1 MRRIGWL
8 FAFVLAAAVMAAIV
22 SLVVPAT
29 RRVPREAAFV
39 LVPPPSVLPA
49 GPPPTAPDPVRP
61 APPRRRPLVRPVQ
74 HPRAPVIAPAA
85 SEIAFAGLPPP
96 SGLDVA
102 SSVVEAAAADPPVH
116 SSFVVSSTVAPV
128 FIAAPPPALR
138 LRPSRPPLLVPMYA
152 SFATLQTLDYHSTT
166 RALGSGAGR
175 EANPLARSIVKH
187 RPAFIAAKAAATAG
201 MVLAAEKMWK
211 THRVR
216 AIVFMGVANA
226 AMAAVVAHNYSVK

>member
-8 FAFVLAAAVMAAIV
+8 FAFVLASAVVAAVV
-22 SLVVPAT
+22 SLFAPAT
-29 RRVPREAAFV
+29 RTVPRDAPFV
-39 LVPPPSVLPA
+39 LVPPPP
-49 GPPPTAPDPVRP
+49 GPPPTPAAPGPVRP

-74 HPRAPVIAPAA
+74 HPRAPVTAPAA
-85 SEIAFAGLPPP
+85 PEIASAGRPPS

-102 SSVVEAAAADPPVH
+102 SSVADAAAADPPVH
-116 SSFVVSSTVAPV
+116 SSFLVSFTVAPMSHG
-128 FIAAPPPALR
+128 APPRALR
-138 LRPSRPPLLVPMYA
+138 LRSSRPPLLVPMYA
-152 SFATLQTLDYHSTT
+152 SFATLQTLDYHSTR

-175 EANPLARSIVKH
+175 EVNPLARSIVKH

-211 THRVR
+211 THPVR
-216 AIVFMGVANA
+216 AIVFMGVANV